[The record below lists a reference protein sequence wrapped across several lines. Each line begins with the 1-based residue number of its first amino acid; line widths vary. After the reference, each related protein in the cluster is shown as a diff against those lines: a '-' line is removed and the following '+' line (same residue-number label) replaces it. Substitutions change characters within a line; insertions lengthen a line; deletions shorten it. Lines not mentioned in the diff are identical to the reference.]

1 MGNSAADSVN
11 ACVLLVM
18 HLCTH
23 GCHAMAGT
31 CDDMTVVAKRIMLG
45 SLVKALG
52 GLPDEETQKASN
64 ECV

>member
-1 MGNSAADSVN
+1 MH
-11 ACVLLVM
+11 ACY
-18 HLCTH
+18 CE